1 MLGQQN
7 RAEIGWIFRAQWLI
21 AIALGTVAL
30 IFSSKSVAVSVVYG
44 ATVSLIPTALF
55 GRMVFRYSGA
65 KQSKKILRSLY
76 LGEGIKL
83 LLTALMFTTY
93 ICFFKPILSVFFVSF
108 LLVHMVFCVA
118 PLLRM
123 SKGTI
128 LNDSIKIK
136 F

>member
-7 RAEIGWIFRAQWLI
+7 RAEIGWIFGAQWLI
-21 AIALGTVAL
+21 AIALVAVTL
-30 IFSSKSVAVSVVYG
+30 IFASKSAVVSAVYG
-44 ATVSLIPTALF
+44 STVSLIPTALF

-65 KQSKKILRSLY
+65 KQSKNILRSFY

-83 LLTALMFTTY
+83 LLTALMFATY

-108 LLVHMVFCVA
+108 LLVHMVFCMA

-123 SKGTI
+123 CNGRDPK
-128 LNDSIKIK
+128 
-136 F
+136 